1 MNLAMLMGT
10 EVKGQVPTK
19 YRVQHLDG
27 RPVNMIVKQ
36 QMLKPINCKLISRHA
51 LELGFIVNSFAGC
64 CLSSEAL
71 DVVDIQTS
79 EFY

>member
-27 RPVNMIVKQ
+27 RPENMIVKQ
-36 QMLKPINCKLISRHA
+36 QMLKPINCKVLWLFLYFHSVFKFFCKNR
-51 LELGFIVNSFAGC
+51 
-64 CLSSEAL
+64 
-71 DVVDIQTS
+71 
-79 EFY
+79 